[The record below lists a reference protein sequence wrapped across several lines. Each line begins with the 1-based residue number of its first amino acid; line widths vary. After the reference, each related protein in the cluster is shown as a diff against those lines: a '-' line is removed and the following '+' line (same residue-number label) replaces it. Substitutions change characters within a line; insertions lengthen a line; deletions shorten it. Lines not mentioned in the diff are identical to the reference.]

1 MLCLSFQWFWHV
13 LEYTTVFTS
22 TNGRWRPPPLQL
34 ELFCKYQFYLL
45 IFCCFHLFFSSPVH
59 LQNEYCILIW
69 YNCIQSWHRH
79 FKFFKDFLQ
88 GTFEVASTLFTYS
101 VQLILNWERIA
112 SHADLPHEW
121 FFCIQCRMSTH
132 GVQKGI
138 KTMGLHHKQEISNTA
153 SCLETTFYA
162 RTMNVL
168 ISSLY
173 FNFNL
178 NNFSNIINHL
188 L

>member
-1 MLCLSFQWFWHV
+1 
-13 LEYTTVFTS
+13 
-22 TNGRWRPPPLQL
+22 
-34 ELFCKYQFYLL
+34 
-45 IFCCFHLFFSSPVH
+45 
-59 LQNEYCILIW
+59 
-69 YNCIQSWHRH
+69 
-79 FKFFKDFLQ
+79 
-88 GTFEVASTLFTYS
+88 
-101 VQLILNWERIA
+101 
-112 SHADLPHEW
+112 
-121 FFCIQCRMSTH
+121 MSTH